1 MIVKTAYDLVPYLDA
16 IEKVKSSSLLTKDQ
30 RSQILQEMDKSFID
44 IVFCQQCPQTHA
56 VIKSII
62 GETNGSTQKPTTKV
76 AKKRTEVS
84 KKAVPKENNYFTKL
98 MQTEEGR
105 ALRKQWS
112 TKKRKNPGRPQ
123 GTPDGYTL
131 EAITPIRKQ
140 AKADAERIVAIMAK
154 DNEIDDV
161 ICS

>member
-16 IEKVKSSSLLTKDQ
+16 IEKVKSSSLLSKDQ

-62 GETNGSTQKPTTKV
+62 GGVNGSTQKPTPKV

-84 KKAVPKENNYFTKL
+84 KEGNSEREQLLHKVNANRRRKGTTKAVVNQKT
-98 MQTEEGR
+98 
-105 ALRKQWS
+105 
-112 TKKRKNPGRPQ
+112 
-123 GTPDGYTL
+123 
-131 EAITPIRKQ
+131 
-140 AKADAERIVAIMAK
+140 
-154 DNEIDDV
+154 
-161 ICS
+161 

>member
-16 IEKVKSSSLLTKDQ
+16 IERVKSSSLLTKDQ

-62 GETNGSTQKPTTKV
+62 GGVNGSTQKPTPKV

-84 KKAVPKENNYFTKL
+84 KKSSAKREQLLHKTNANGGRQSTPKT
-98 MQTEEGR
+98 
-105 ALRKQWS
+105 
-112 TKKRKNPGRPQ
+112 
-123 GTPDGYTL
+123 
-131 EAITPIRKQ
+131 
-140 AKADAERIVAIMAK
+140 VV
-154 DNEIDDV
+154 NEKT
-161 ICS
+161 

>member
-16 IEKVKSSSLLTKDQ
+16 IEKVKSSSLLSKDQ

-62 GETNGSTQKPTTKV
+62 GGANGSTQKPTAKV

-84 KKAVPKENNYFTKL
+84 KKSNTKREQL
-98 MQTEEGR
+98 LHKTNANGGR
-105 ALRKQWS
+105 
-112 TKKRKNPGRPQ
+112 
-123 GTPDGYTL
+123 
-131 EAITPIRKQ
+131 
-140 AKADAERIVAIMAK
+140 
-154 DNEIDDV
+154 
-161 ICS
+161 